1 MVSED
6 VRERIVSYIRHQA
19 AKPTEAIAAL
29 VADSQGRLVEVV
41 SGCDEAAASRS
52 PGPDEWSMRELV
64 RHVIAAERGVTALV
78 ETLARSQRPQGER
91 RTGSMAGDAP
101 YTTLLGELRATNERM
116 LAAIRGLPAETDLVA
131 TAAHPFFGEL
141 NCKEWAAFQ
150 RVHDEDH
157 IQHARKI
164 AGGA

>member
-19 AKPTEAIAAL
+19 GKPPEALAAL
-29 VADSQGRLVEVV
+29 VADSQGRLIEVV
-41 SGCDEAAASRS
+41 SACDEVAASRN
-52 PGPDEWSMRELV
+52 PRPDEWSMRELV
-64 RHVIAAERGVTALV
+64 RHIIAGERGVATLV
-78 ETLARSQRPQGER
+78 EGLARSQRPAGER
-91 RTGSMAGDAP
+91 RTGSMADDAP
-101 YTTLLGELRATNERM
+101 YDALLSELHATNERM
-116 LAAIRGLPAETDLVA
+116 LAAIRALPADADLVA